1 MSDYNLRALLIR
13 SEKVEVELANLRE
26 IDAQLVKD
34 QDKQSIVIARLR
46 SDTDLLK
53 SDMSEVFAFFILFL
67 MLVFISRNAS
77 RIKSL
82 VMMQ

>member
-34 QDKQSIVIARLR
+34 QEKHSIDIARLR